1 MCGDAI
7 NSPQKVRSHICLNYN
22 SSSENDLWQLGE
34 DICSPPNIFETVA
47 SADILSDVHVLPGNF
62 FLYGNPVDHN
72 FCASTISKRL
82 QRQPEHMNSKQSGVA
97 VSDLCGCIS
106 QQEQNDI
113 LVSRVF
119 IKQSIFLFIFAIQTH
134 WVFQG
139 LPTDTL
145 TGSKVEA
152 ARDKIQQI
160 NNPVFL
166 WPKGTVL
173 QPAGRFLKLQSSKA
187 TWLSLPHTPSLL
199 FWRFSVRKLYYLKC

>member
-1 MCGDAI
+1 MIYD
-7 NSPQKVRSHICLNYN
+7 SKVKTYVHHLIYLKQWRVPTSWVTCTCCLA
-22 SSSENDLWQLGE
+22 
-34 DICSPPNIFETVA
+34 T
-47 SADILSDVHVLPGNF
+47 F

-97 VSDLCGCIS
+97 VSDLSGCIS

-113 LVSRVF
+113 LVSRLF

-134 WVFQG
+134 RVFQG

-160 NNPVFL
+160 NNPFCD
-166 WPKGTVL
+166 PKE
-173 QPAGRFLKLQSSKA
+173 QFSSRRVD
-187 TWLSLPHTPSLL
+187 
-199 FWRFSVRKLYYLKC
+199 F

>member
-1 MCGDAI
+1 MCGDEI
-7 NSPQKVRSHICLNYN
+7 NSPQNFRSHICLNYN
-22 SSSENDLWQLGE
+22 SSSENDLWQQGE
-34 DICSPPNIFETVA
+34 DICSLPNIFETVA
-47 SADILSDVHVLPGNF
+47 SADILSDVHVLLGNF
-62 FLYGNPVDHN
+62 FFVWYGNPVDHN
-72 FCASTISKRL
+72 FCASTISK
-82 QRQPEHMNSKQSGVA
+82 QSSTTTCGSPHMNSKQSNVA

-134 WVFQG
+134 RVFQG

-160 NNPVFL
+160 NNPLFVCVCD
-166 WPKGTVL
+166 PKE
-173 QPAGRFLKLQSSKA
+173 QF
-187 TWLSLPHTPSLL
+187 
-199 FWRFSVRKLYYLKC
+199 FSRRVDF